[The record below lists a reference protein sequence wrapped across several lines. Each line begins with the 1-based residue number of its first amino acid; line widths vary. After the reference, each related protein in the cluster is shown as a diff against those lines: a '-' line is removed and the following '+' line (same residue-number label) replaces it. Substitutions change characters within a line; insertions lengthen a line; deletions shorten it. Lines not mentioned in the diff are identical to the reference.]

1 MKVWRIHLKNDI
13 ADGYTLD
20 DLLNFCKDN
29 KLIGVGWSDITT
41 REDSELAIKKEAL
54 VYPDATTAMKAVNS
68 MRKIKEEDLVWARID
83 NIYYLCRVIGQWK
96 ESVPNDK
103 HKEFEVSNYVNV
115 EWLQIGMEELIPEKV
130 VSSFRTAAP
139 VQSISDVDEISK
151 HIWNKYSKINYYTKI
166 DRRADIWEVL
176 PSECVEEIVLLYL
189 QMEKGFHI
197 YSTTMKYSAWKYE
210 CTMINKEG
218 ILAYPQVKNGTVVV
232 RADNYMDAIN
242 LEPTAQVYLFSTG
255 EKYIKNQCE
264 NIHFIYKKEL
274 EEFVKNNRR
283 LLPGL
288 TESWIAM
295 SGFFDM

>member
-13 ADGYTLD
+13 AEEYTME
-20 DLLNFCKDN
+20 DLLNFCIDN
-29 KLIGVGWSDITT
+29 KLIGVGWSDIKT

-54 VYPDATTAMKAVNS
+54 VYPDATAVMKAVNS
-68 MRKIKEEDLVWARID
+68 MRKIKEDDLIWARID
-83 NIYYLCRVIGQWK
+83 NIYYLCRVTGLWK
-96 ESVPNDK
+96 DSTPGEMHDQL
-103 HKEFEVSNYVNV
+103 EVSNYVSA
-115 EWLQIGMEELIPEKV
+115 EWLKIGMEELVPEKA
-130 VSSFRTAAP
+130 VSSFRTAA
-139 VQSISDVDEISK
+139 VIQSISDIEDISK
-151 HIWNKYSKINYYTKI
+151 HIWNKHSKIVYYKKPEKKS
-166 DRRADIWEVL
+166 DIWSVL

-210 CTMINKEG
+210 CTMINREG

-232 RADNYMDAIN
+232 RAESYMDAVE

-255 EKYIKNQCE
+255 EKYIKNQCD
-264 NIHFIYKKEL
+264 NIHFIYKREL
-274 EEFVKNNRR
+274 EEFIKDNRR

-295 SGFFDM
+295 TGFFE